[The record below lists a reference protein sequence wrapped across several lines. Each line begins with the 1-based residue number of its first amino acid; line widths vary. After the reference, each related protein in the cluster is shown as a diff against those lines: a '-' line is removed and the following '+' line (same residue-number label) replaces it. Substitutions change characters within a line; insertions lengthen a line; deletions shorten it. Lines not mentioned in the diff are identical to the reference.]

1 MLARNIRSQLLFI
14 AMMPLLLVVA
24 AVSVFMLS
32 ESLDDI
38 ESSLERRGNDISTQ
52 AVLMSE
58 FYFYTGDVQRLS
70 EIAGIVINIDAVSSV
85 RFVDAN
91 NKILAEQSKHNSV
104 INKDRLFIIPIY
116 SKDVSPDEV
125 SALAGIEENQEE
137 RLGQI
142 EIALS
147 RDEHSSLRE
156 KAYLR
161 IMVVAVSAVAL
172 GIFMVYLFGRRL
184 SASLSNMAASA
195 KEVKMG
201 DLSSR
206 SPEDGEGEILELQ
219 RLFNRMVGS
228 LQENEVQLQNRI
240 AQATKSLNESVDEL
254 SQKNT
259 QLEQQRQEAIELERS
274 KAISDERARIMKDMH
289 DGIGGQLVAS
299 LAMIEKEKNSEIRD
313 NISSALRECL
323 DDFRLIILSLNV
335 SDSNLQALL
344 ADFKYRI
351 NKKLAKLG
359 VGLRW
364 QVATEVDQINIQPQQ
379 SLHLLRILQEI
390 FANILKHSEANE
402 ITLKVSLS
410 DKEVLLQV
418 DDNGSFD
425 EPEQAGGHGLKNM
438 RWRAEELKGHFEL
451 SQNEQGGASAK
462 LSFPVDAAS

>member
-1 MLARNIRSQLLFI
+1 VLARNIRSQLLFI

-70 EIAGIVINIDAVSSV
+70 EIAGILINIDAVSSV
-85 RFVDAN
+85 RFVDVN
-91 NKILAEQSKHNSV
+91 NKILAEQSKHNTV

-125 SALAGIEENQEE
+125 SALAGIEEDQEE

-206 SPEDGEGEILELQ
+206 SSEDGEGEILELQ
-219 RLFNRMVGS
+219 RLFNRMVSS

-351 NKKLAKLG
+351 NKKLSKLNIDM
-359 VGLRW
+359 RW
-364 QVATEVDQINIQPQQ
+364 QVDNGVDAVNIQPQQ

-390 FANILKHSEANE
+390 FANILKHSGATEVVLSVSIFDE
-402 ITLKVSLS
+402 KVQLK
-410 DKEVLLQV
+410 V
-418 DDNGSFD
+418 DDNGVYRAPD
-425 EPEQAGGHGLKNM
+425 GQGGHGLKNM
-438 RWRAEELKGHFEL
+438 QWRAEEIKGSFEIK
-451 SQNEQGGASAK
+451 QNDNGGAVVEVV
-462 LSFPVDAAS
+462 FPVLQ

>member
-1 MLARNIRSQLLFI
+1 MLARNIRSQVLFI
-14 AMMPLLLVVA
+14 ALMPLLLVVA

-38 ESSLERRGNDISTQ
+38 ESNLERRGNDISTQ

-70 EIAGIVINIDAVSSV
+70 EIAGILINIDAVSSV

-91 NKILAEQSKHNSV
+91 NKILAEQRKHTQHL
-104 INKDRLFIIPIY
+104 NKDRLFIIPIY

-125 SALAGIEENQEE
+125 SALAGIEDEQEE

-147 RDEHSSLRE
+147 RDEHSNLRE

-161 IMVVAVSAVAL
+161 IMLVAVSAIAL
-172 GIFMVYLFGRRL
+172 GVFMVYLFGRRM
-184 SASLSNMAASA
+184 SASLSEMAAAA
-195 KEVKMG
+195 KAVKMG
-201 DLSSR
+201 DLDSR
-206 SPEDGEGEILELQ
+206 SPENGEGEILELQ

-228 LQENEVQLQNRI
+228 LQENEADLQNRI
-240 AQATKSLNESVDEL
+240 EHATKSLNESVDAL
-254 SQKNT
+254 SRKNT
-259 QLEQQRQEAIELERS
+259 ELEQQRQEAIELERS

-351 NKKLAKLG
+351 NKKLSKLK
-359 VGLRW
+359 VRLSW
-364 QVATEVDQINIQPQQ
+364 QVAMEVDQVNIQPQQ

-390 FANILKHSEANE
+390 FANILKHSDASE
-402 ITLKVSLS
+402 IVLKVSL
-410 DKEVLLQV
+410 DGQQVHLQV
-418 DDNGSFD
+418 DDNGQFN
-425 EPEQAGGHGLKNM
+425 EPEDKGGHGLKNM
-438 RWRAEELKGHFEL
+438 HWRAGELKGVFSL
-451 SQNEQGGASAK
+451 NKNEQGGASAN
-462 LSFPVDAAS
+462 LSFPVDL